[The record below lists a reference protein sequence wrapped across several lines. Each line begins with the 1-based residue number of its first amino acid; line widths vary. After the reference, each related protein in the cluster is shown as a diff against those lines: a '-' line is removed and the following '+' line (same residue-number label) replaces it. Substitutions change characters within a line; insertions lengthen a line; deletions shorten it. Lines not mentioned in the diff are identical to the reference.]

1 MRLKSM
7 SGGHGALQMVISQ
20 LGEVRSSLK
29 AFTQAQA
36 TASEDTMRW
45 AAAHENRAIAETFSH
60 LAELSLVWTDVQRDF
75 TGLFRVM
82 ARGSFRLDNRSVC
95 GIVQCSLFVCLLIFR
110 FFGGEAQ

>member
-20 LGEVRSSLK
+20 LGEVRTSLK

-75 TGLFRVM
+75 AGM
-82 ARGSFRLDNRSVC
+82 ALGREVYPLIDNSFLSFFL
-95 GIVQCSLFVCLLIFR
+95 SLLIPFCL
-110 FFGGEAQ
+110 FGEVR

>member
-29 AFTQAQA
+29 ALTQAQA

-75 TGLFRVM
+75 AGLSFFRGGDVLLVYKIYKNHYLIILINIVM
-82 ARGSFRLDNRSVC
+82 IFF
-95 GIVQCSLFVCLLIFR
+95 SLFSD
-110 FFGGEAQ
+110 